1 MGLKYSLF
9 LMKIGSKELLDKLV
23 AVGLTDETEMMHKNT
38 AWEAK
43 QFEDFQKVAR
53 DKTTDMKQKMEKID
67 KLNEIVPDD
76 EALRDYRVK
85 ESDPA
90 LTHIFIW
97 WKELPGT
104 QFVFGGFT
112 TYMIERR
119 LFEGYVS
126 MLFAKAKVSE
136 CMFVDYAHT
145 ANEGVALLIKNM
157 VGKFE
162 VENFEIAKNETE
174 HFERYAKRV
183 EKKTS
188 YPITAMH
195 EVMSD
200 ASKVAW
206 DYCVAYKLEKKAK
219 VGGAQNG
226 AKGYQK

>member
-9 LMKIGSKELLDKLV
+9 LIKMDTKELLDKLL
-23 AVGLTDETEMMHKNT
+23 AAGLIDQTEQMKKDAEWETE
-38 AWEAK
+38 
-43 QFEDFQKVAR
+43 QFEEFQKIAR
-53 DKTTDMKQKMEKID
+53 DKTTDIQQKMDKID

-76 EALRDYRVK
+76 EALREYRVK

-126 MLFAKAKVSE
+126 VLFAKAKVIE

-145 ANEGVALLIKNM
+145 ANEGTALLVKNM
-157 VGKFE
+157 AGKFE
-162 VENFEIAKNETE
+162 VENFEITKSETE

-195 EVMSD
+195 AEMSD
-200 ASKVAW
+200 ASKIAW
-206 DYCVAYKLEKKAK
+206 DHCVAYKMEKKVK
-219 VGGAQNG
+219 VTGGE
-226 AKGYQK
+226 K